1 MSRTLGY
8 SRGVETWLVQI
19 MPEPYPSLP
28 GQEPGTKN
36 KTKKS
41 FVDRLLS
48 MVRREPED
56 REGIV
61 TVLEAARERDLI
73 DNNAYTMLKGALA
86 VSDMTAADI
95 MVPRAR
101 MDMLDVE
108 ESVAVLLPKIV
119 EMAHSRFPVYEESP
133 DNLIGIFM
141 TKDLLRHMLN
151 PTLTLRDL
159 VRPAVF
165 IPETKRVNVLLQEF
179 RSHRNHIAIV
189 IDEHGGISG
198 LVTLEDVLE
207 QIVGAIEDEFDD
219 SEQTIFPDGHNTWRV
234 LATTELT
241 EVNSLLGC
249 DIPEGE
255 YDTMGGW
262 LAHELGRIPRRGDR
276 FALEDLQF
284 DILRADSRRALW
296 VRVRRLPHLKPATA
310 VTGN

>member
-1 MSRTLGY
+1 MS
-8 SRGVETWLVQI
+8 
-19 MPEPYPSLP
+19 EPYPSEP
-28 GQEPGTKN
+28 GQESG
-36 KTKKS
+36 KKPKQKQS

-56 REGIV
+56 REGIF
-61 TVLEAARERDLI
+61 TVLDAARERELI
-73 DNNAYTMLKGALA
+73 DSNAYSMLKGALA

-101 MDMLDVE
+101 MDMLDVDE
-108 ESVAVLLPKIV
+108 PMSGLLPRIV
-119 EMAHSRFPVYEESP
+119 EMAHSRFPVYEDSP
-133 DNLIGIFM
+133 DNLIGVFM

-179 RSHRNHIAIV
+179 RSNRNHIAIV
-189 IDEHGGISG
+189 IDEHGGITG

-219 SEQTIFPDGHNTWRV
+219 SEQTIFSDGHNTWRV
-234 LATTELT
+234 MATTELE

-249 DIPEGE
+249 NIPQGD
-255 YDTMGGW
+255 YDTIGGW

-276 FALEDLQF
+276 FTLDDLQF

-296 VRVRRLPHLKPATA
+296 IRIRRLAPLKPERTDSAD
-310 VTGN
+310 